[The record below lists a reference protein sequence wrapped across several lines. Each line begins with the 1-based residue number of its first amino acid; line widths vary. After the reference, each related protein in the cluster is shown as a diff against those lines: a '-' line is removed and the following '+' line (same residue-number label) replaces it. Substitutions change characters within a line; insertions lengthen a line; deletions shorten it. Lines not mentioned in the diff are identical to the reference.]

1 MDLSRLFILFL
12 LMPVLGM
19 AALDKDNKQDQD
31 PQQNSELVQEPPAG
45 LNTYQVMQNSPDDD
59 ELDPE
64 LAAFVNHTIT
74 QQWQDNAYIYLW
86 GIDKI
91 TDDVYQTGTEII
103 KQVIKEDQAQ
113 IDNATYYGETE
124 YNDDFLTEYEK
135 LKLPENLCQSG
146 DTRCF
151 QKIIEHLDE
160 NLKWAD
166 RHTRLKTRFQEFLA
180 FAHFSRLNYEV
191 MNSPFP
197 SYRTLL
203 VGQKVSRIE
212 MIKAIQEGH
221 KDQVLQQLDNEIQQI
236 RTKLAQADH
245 AVGKLVLAALLSN
258 DIDFLFALFN
268 AGFIEPTDLNQH
280 TILKPMTPAE
290 ISYLKAASYEE
301 RMKLKYIMSAIT
313 VDNARPPFVEM
324 FLPDFT
330 AKMVKP
336 NRLFNKL
343 YQDQVKPVL
352 NYLNKDG
359 RAFFRDYE
367 DLVIEVKHDTQTN
380 PIGVLF
386 NLSAAESK
394 ELFFTYQIKLY
405 DLNMKIKLFRTVLSA
420 GSVSAMMSP
429 ENINQ
434 HPSDYDD
441 QLPFIKDNK
450 LCYPSLRAINDPY
463 NCLSSSTDIKH

>member
-1 MDLSRLFILFL
+1 
-12 LMPVLGM
+12 M
-19 AALDKDNKQDQD
+19 AALDKDNKNNQTSKQET
-31 PQQNSELVQEPPAG
+31 ELYSEPPEG
-45 LNTYQVMQNSPDDD
+45 TRTYEIMQNSPEDD

-86 GIDKI
+86 GMDKI

-103 KQVIKEDQAQ
+103 KQVIKEDQSQ

-135 LKLPENLCQSG
+135 LKLPENLCNWDEVS
-146 DTRCF
+146 CF
-151 QKIIEHLDE
+151 QQTIKNLDE
-160 NLKWAD
+160 NLKFTK
-166 RHTRLKTRFQEFLA
+166 RHTILKTRYQEFLA
-180 FAHFSRLNYEV
+180 FSHFSRLNHEA

-221 KDQVLQQLDNEIQQI
+221 KDQVLQQINNEIQQI

-245 AVGKLVLAALLSN
+245 AVGKLVLAALLSD

-268 AGFIEPTDLNQH
+268 AGLIEPTDLNQH
-280 TILKPMTPAE
+280 YILKPLNTAE

-301 RMKLKYIMSAIT
+301 RMKLKYIMSVIS
-313 VDNARPPFVEM
+313 VDNARPPLVEM

-352 NYLNKDG
+352 NYLEKDG
-359 RAFFRDYE
+359 RAFHQGYE

-386 NLSAAESK
+386 NLSAEESK
-394 ELFFTYQIKLY
+394 ELFFTQQIKLY
-405 DLNMKIKLFRTVLSA
+405 DLNMKIKLFRTVLAA

-434 HPSDYDD
+434 NPSDYDN